1 MMKNPKDLSQSDVE
15 LYNRSRNDVIC
26 FASREIAVFLCA
38 ISIIFQIPV
47 VLQWIC
53 IIIGA
58 LFAIFSMIWD
68 SLLTL
73 GKVKKVQGEYLW
85 ILFALQGIAVT
96 LFMSVKSKVSLIMV
110 IVLIVHVASFGI
122 AMIMGTKRYEN

>member
-26 FASREIAVFLCA
+26 LASREIAVFLCA
-38 ISIIFQIPV
+38 ISIIFQIPI

-73 GKVKKVQGEYLW
+73 GKVKKVQGKYLW

-96 LFMSVKSKVSLIMV
+96 LFLSVKSKVSLIMV

-122 AMIMGTKRYEN
+122 AMIMGSKRYEN

>member
-1 MMKNPKDLSQSDVE
+1 MMKKPKDLSQSDVE
-15 LYNRSRNDVIC
+15 LYNRSGNDVIC
-26 FASREIAVFLCA
+26 LASREIAVFLCA
-38 ISIIFQIPV
+38 ISIIFQIPI

-73 GKVKKVQGEYLW
+73 GKVKKVQGNFCQLSLKYLLLW
-85 ILFALQGIAVT
+85 
-96 LFMSVKSKVSLIMV
+96 SL
-110 IVLIVHVASFGI
+110 
-122 AMIMGTKRYEN
+122 Y

>member
-1 MMKNPKDLSQSDVE
+1 MMKKPGDLSQSDVK

-26 FASREIAVFLCA
+26 LASREIAVFLCA
-38 ISIIFQIPV
+38 ISIIFQIPI

-73 GKVKKVQGEYLW
+73 GKVKKVQGKYLW

-96 LFMSVKSKVSLIMV
+96 LFLSVKSKVSLIMV

-122 AMIMGTKRYEN
+122 AMIMGSKRYEN

>member
-1 MMKNPKDLSQSDVE
+1 MMKKPKDLSQSDVE

-26 FASREIAVFLCA
+26 LVSREIAVFLCA
-38 ISIIFQIPV
+38 ISIIFQIPI

-68 SLLTL
+68 TLLTL
-73 GKVKKVQGEYLW
+73 GKVKKVQGKYLW

-96 LFMSVKSKVSLIMV
+96 LFLSVKSKVSLIMV

-122 AMIMGTKRYEN
+122 AMIMGSKRYEN

>member
-1 MMKNPKDLSQSDVE
+1 MMKKPKDLSQSDVE

-26 FASREIAVFLCA
+26 LVSREIAVFLCA
-38 ISIIFQIPV
+38 ISIIFQIPI

-73 GKVKKVQGEYLW
+73 GKVKKVQGKYLW

-96 LFMSVKSKVSLIMV
+96 LFLSVKSKVSLIMV

-122 AMIMGTKRYEN
+122 AMIMGSKRYEN